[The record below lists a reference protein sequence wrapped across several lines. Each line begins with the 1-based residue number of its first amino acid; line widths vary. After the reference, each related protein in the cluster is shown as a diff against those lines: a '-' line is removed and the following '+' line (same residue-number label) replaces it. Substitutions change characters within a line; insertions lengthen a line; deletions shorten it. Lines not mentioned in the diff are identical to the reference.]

1 MNPRNGDKIMYLK
14 KSVAFFL
21 VFLGTLF
28 FIPSLLSGNCF
39 TVLVGKKASADG
51 AVLFGHNE
59 QNGGRRIINYRYIP
73 RMKYKPGDK
82 VVLKNGGTLPQVE
95 ETYAMLWL
103 QNPGVQFGDSYF
115 NEWGVVVSSDACPT
129 REDPYQVLVE
139 RGDITDGGIGYM
151 LRRLVAQRAKSAR
164 EGVKIAGELLNKFGY
179 TSSGRSLIIADPNE
193 AWVLAIARGKHWIAQ
208 RCPDDEVVLLPNI
221 HIIGA
226 EADIRDTENVMA
238 SPGLVEYAL
247 ERGWYDPSEAE
258 PFNFKKH
265 FCPSPRKGS
274 FMDKYGVDPRQWYA
288 QCMVKGEQIPL
299 GSVKELPF
307 SVKPG
312 KKMTVKDVAEILR
325 SHLEG
330 TEFDTTDGYEKGSP
344 HKIRSEA
351 AHICGPTTQEGAVYQ
366 LRSGMPLEIGC
377 VVWRSLAAPCT
388 SVLTP
393 WYLGMDE
400 MPDCYFK
407 PGDIADE
414 LDLKRHFDYP
424 PERFEFDSDFAFDV
438 FNELENLVDTD
449 YKKAIKIV
457 RSEWNMFEDQQFA
470 VQSAL
475 EETALSLYKKD
486 KKLAVDFLTDYSLS
500 RANRALSK
508 AKKLVKRLKTLFW
521 RF

>member
-1 MNPRNGDKIMYLK
+1 MYSK
-14 KSVAFFL
+14 KSIAFFL
-21 VFLGTLF
+21 VFLCMLF
-28 FIPSLLSGNCF
+28 FVPSFLSGNCF

-59 QNGGRRIINYRYIP
+59 QNRGRRIINYRYIP
-73 RMKYKPGDK
+73 RMRYKAGDQ
-82 VVLKNGGTLPQVE
+82 VILKNGGTLPQVE
-95 ETYAMLWL
+95 ETYAILWL

-129 REDPYQVLVE
+129 REDSNDELMK

-179 TSSGRSLIIADPNE
+179 TSTGRSLVIADPNE

-226 EADIRDTENVMA
+226 EADINDTENVMA
-238 SPGLVEYAL
+238 SSGLVEYAAK
-247 ERGWYDPSEAE
+247 RGWYDLSESKS
-258 PFNFKKH
+258 FSFKKH
-265 FCPSPRKGS
+265 FCPPPWEGS
-274 FMDKYGVDPRQWYA
+274 FRDKYGVDPRQWYA
-288 QCMVKGEQIPL
+288 QSMVKGEPIPL
-299 GSVKELPF
+299 GSVTELPF

-312 KKMTVKDVAEILR
+312 KKMTIKDVAGILR

-330 TEFDTTDGYEKGSP
+330 TEFDTTVGYEKGSP
-344 HKIRSEA
+344 HKIESEA
-351 AHICGPTTQEGAVYQ
+351 ARICGPTTQEGAVYQ
-366 LRSGMPLEIGC
+366 LRSWMPLEIGC
-377 VVWRSLAAPCT
+377 VAWRSLAAPCS

-400 MPDCYFK
+400 MPAHYFK
-407 PGDIADE
+407 PGDIAEE
-414 LDLKRHFDYP
+414 LDLKTHFDYP
-424 PERFEFDSDFAFDV
+424 QERFDFDPDFAFDV
-438 FNELENLVDTD
+438 FNELENLVDID
-449 YKKAIKIV
+449 YKEAIKIV
-457 RSEWNMFEDQQFA
+457 RAEWDMFEDQQFA

-475 EETALSLYKKD
+475 EETAIKLYKKD
-486 KKLAVDFLTDYSLS
+486 KKLAKEFLADYSMS
-500 RANRALSK
+500 RANLAFSK
-508 AKKLVKRLKTLFW
+508 AKQLVNRLKTLFW

>member
-1 MNPRNGDKIMYLK
+1 MYSK
-14 KSVAFFL
+14 KSIVFFL
-21 VFLGTLF
+21 VILSALF
-28 FIPSLLSGNCF
+28 FIPSSVSGNCF
-39 TVLVGKKASADG
+39 TVLVGKKASVDG

-59 QNGGRRIINYRYIP
+59 QNGGRRIVNYRYIP
-73 RMKYKPGDK
+73 RIKHKPGDM
-82 VVLKNGGTLPQVE
+82 VILKNGGTLPQVE

-115 NEWGVVVSSDACPT
+115 NEWGVVLSSDACPT
-129 REDPYQVLVE
+129 REDSNKELIE

-164 EGVKIAGELLNKFGY
+164 EGVKIAGELLSRFGY

-193 AWVLAIARGKHWIAQ
+193 AWVLSIARGKHWIAQ

-226 EADIRDTENVMA
+226 EADIHDTENVMA
-238 SPGLVEYAL
+238 SKGLVEYAV
-247 ERGWYDPSEAE
+247 ERGWYDPSQGE

-265 FCPSPRKGS
+265 FCPPPWKGS

-288 QCMVKGEQIPL
+288 QCMVKGKQIPL

-307 SVKPG
+307 SVKPAE
-312 KKMTVKDVAEILR
+312 KMTVKDVADILR

-330 TEFDTTDGYEKGSP
+330 TEFDATEGYEKGSP

-351 AHICGPTTQEGAVYQ
+351 ARICGPTTQEGAVYQ
-366 LRSGMPLEIGC
+366 LRSGMPREIGC
-377 VVWRSLAAPCT
+377 VVWRSLAAPCS

-393 WYLGMDE
+393 WYLGMDK
-400 MPDCYFK
+400 MPDHYFK
-407 PGDIADE
+407 PGRIEEE

-424 PERFEFDSDFAFDV
+424 LERFDFDPDFAFDV
-438 FNELENLVDTD
+438 FNELENLVNID
-449 YKKAIKIV
+449 YKKAINIV
-457 RSEWNMFEDQQFA
+457 RAEWDVFEDQQFA

-475 EETALSLYKKD
+475 EETALRLYEKD
-486 KKLAVDFLTDYSLS
+486 KKLAVAFLTDYSLS
-500 RANRALSK
+500 RAGLAFSK
-508 AKKLVKRLKTLFW
+508 AKKLVNRLKTLFW

>member
-1 MNPRNGDKIMYLK
+1 
-14 KSVAFFL
+14 
-21 VFLGTLF
+21 
-28 FIPSLLSGNCF
+28 
-39 TVLVGKKASADG
+39 
-51 AVLFGHNE
+51 
-59 QNGGRRIINYRYIP
+59 
-73 RMKYKPGDK
+73 
-82 VVLKNGGTLPQVE
+82 
-95 ETYAMLWL
+95 
-103 QNPGVQFGDSYF
+103 
-115 NEWGVVVSSDACPT
+115 
-129 REDPYQVLVE
+129 
-139 RGDITDGGIGYM
+139 
-151 LRRLVAQRAKSAR
+151 
-164 EGVKIAGELLNKFGY
+164 
-179 TSSGRSLIIADPNE
+179 
-193 AWVLAIARGKHWIAQ
+193 
-208 RCPDDEVVLLPNI
+208 
-221 HIIGA
+221 
-226 EADIRDTENVMA
+226 
-238 SPGLVEYAL
+238 
-247 ERGWYDPSEAE
+247 
-258 PFNFKKH
+258 
-265 FCPSPRKGS
+265 
-274 FMDKYGVDPRQWYA
+274 
-288 QCMVKGEQIPL
+288 
-299 GSVKELPF
+299 
-307 SVKPG
+307 
-312 KKMTVKDVAEILR
+312 
-325 SHLEG
+325 
-330 TEFDTTDGYEKGSP
+330 
-344 HKIRSEA
+344 
-351 AHICGPTTQEGAVYQ
+351 
-366 LRSGMPLEIGC
+366 